1 MKKLG
6 IILDSFSGLSKE
18 YANEKGFGFFSL
30 QSEID
35 NEIFFDGIDQPV
47 KMLNKL
53 ENASQMKTSLPNID
67 EMETVI
73 NHFAQEYDDV
83 LVLLLS
89 AELSSTTSYAKTIAK
104 EYPNVHVVDNSFV
117 GEQYLQVV
125 QLAQQMYHEGANIEQ
140 ICQKIQELSDESLI
154 YIVPKNLDFM
164 IKGGR
169 LSAAKKFI
177 MQKIPMIPVLKFA
190 GSVNVSALKRTLK
203 GAIQKMFEKI
213 IKKIDGV
220 ENTHNYSFRLIHGLD
235 EEINKLVLEIAQS
248 FNISFESQ
256 QYTSTAV
263 AIHCGPSAIS
273 VTVLPKNN

>member
-1 MKKLG
+1 
-6 IILDSFSGLSKE
+6 
-18 YANEKGFGFFSL
+18 
-30 QSEID
+30 
-35 NEIFFDGIDQPV
+35 GIDQPA

-104 EYPNVHVVDNSFV
+104 EYANVHVVDNSFV

-125 QLAQQMYHEGANIEQ
+125 QLAQQMYNEGANIEQ

>member
-1 MKKLG
+1 
-6 IILDSFSGLSKE
+6 
-18 YANEKGFGFFSL
+18 
-30 QSEID
+30 EID

-53 ENASQMKTSLPNID
+53 ENASQIKTSLPNID
-67 EMETVI
+67 EMENII

-104 EYPNVHVVDNSFV
+104 EYANVHVVDNSFV

-125 QLAQQMYHEGANIEQ
+125 QLAQQMYHDGANIEK

-220 ENTHNYSFRLIHGLD
+220 ENVYNYSFRLIHGLD